1 MITQLVSNKDEMP
14 GSQVKFS
21 SLHFLPAQAVT
32 QRFKFLLRKVNLA
45 TADCINSDK
54 GFFRDY
60 VRKKKSSTLTQIP
73 QFIMAS
79 NLPNI
84 NKHTKI
90 QSDSDTPL

>member
-1 MITQLVSNKDEMP
+1 MINI
-14 GSQVKFS
+14 FS
-21 SLHFLPAQAVT
+21 KKTCYYNHIKMLIRT
-32 QRFKFLLRKVNLA
+32 
-45 TADCINSDK
+45 D
-54 GFFRDY
+54 

-84 NKHTKI
+84 NKQTKI